1 MKDTKAICSI
11 ENPLSINIP
20 NKAVP
25 KAVEKT
31 ISAVVKAL
39 MEPMCFTPYI
49 TAHVDEPKTLAKP
62 FEIPIKPK
70 NIKADNGISKKIST
84 NDENN
89 KGIFMNINNF
99 LLVNL
104 SIKYPE
110 TNKVKTDKIE

>member
-11 ENPLSINIP
+11 EKPLSINIP

-39 MEPMCFTPYI
+39 IDPMCFTPYI
-49 TAHVDEPKTLAKP
+49 SAQVDDPKTLAIP
-62 FEIPIKPK
+62 FEIPTNPK
-70 NIKADNGISKKIST
+70 NKKADKGISKKIKIK
-84 NDENN
+84 DENN
-89 KGIFMNINNF
+89 KGIFININNF

-104 SIKYPE
+104 SIKNPAPS
-110 TNKVKTDKIE
+110 KVITDKIE